1 MTTTI
6 RPSGPETATPGGGR
20 SRAYSVCVNGRIV
33 GGLTV
38 TATGGAGP
46 RSGWIDGLAV
56 DRRDRGRGRGLIA
69 VLAAEEVLRS
79 WGCGRA
85 EARVPAGLGEEA
97 GLGLARTLGY
107 TLRCTNMRKALPDA
121 PPPLPDGSTGR
132 AMREDE
138 YGPWLA
144 AETQIYIA
152 ELVAHGLTFEQA
164 GAKAYADHA
173 AVLPHGLATP
183 DTVISLLE
191 SASESRSGAGPIG
204 SIWVNTRQSSMPD
217 GSPLAWVF
225 NIVVDEAQR
234 GRGHGRALML
244 LAERECLA
252 RDVHHLGLNV
262 FADNSTARRL
272 YTSLGYTTF
281 LHVLHKQL

>member
-6 RPSGPETATPGGGR
+6 RPAGPETVAADGGR
-20 SRAYSVCVNGRIV
+20 TRAYSVCVNGRVV
-33 GGLTV
+33 GGLT
-38 TATGGAGP
+38 AAADGGDGP
-46 RSGWIDGLAV
+46 RCGSIGELVI
-56 DRRDRGRGRGLIA
+56 DRRDRGRGRGIIA
-69 VLAAEEVLRS
+69 VLAAEEVLRD
-79 WGCGRA
+79 WGCTRA

-107 TLRCTNMRKALPDA
+107 TLRCTNLRKTLPDLPPALPA
-121 PPPLPDGSTGR
+121 GSTGR
-132 AMREDE
+132 PLRPDE
-138 YGPWLA
+138 FPSWLA
-144 AETQIYIA
+144 TETQGYIG
-152 ELVAHGLTFEQA
+152 ELVANGLTFEQA

-173 AVLPHGLATP
+173 AVLSQGLDTP

-191 SASESRSGAGPIG
+191 ADGGPVG
-204 SIWVNTRQSSMPD
+204 SVWVHTRRDTLPD

-225 NIVVDEAQR
+225 DILVDETRR

-252 RDVHHLGLNV
+252 REVRRLGLNV
-262 FADNSTARRL
+262 FADNAVARRL
-272 YTSLGYTTF
+272 YASLGYRPA

>member
-6 RPSGPETATPGGGR
+6 RPSGPETPAPGGAR
-20 SRAYSVCVNGRIV
+20 SRAYSVCVNGRVV

-38 TATGGAGP
+38 RADGGDGQ
-46 RSGWIDGLAV
+46 RSGTISDLV
-56 DRRDRGRGRGLIA
+56 IDRRDRGRGRGLVA
-69 VLAAEEVLRS
+69 GLAAEEVLRA
-79 WGCGRA
+79 WGCTMG
-85 EARVPAGLGEEA
+85 EVRVPAGTGEEA

-107 TLRCTNMRKALPDA
+107 THRSTQLCKALPA
-121 PPPLPDGSTGR
+121 VPPALPDGSTGR
-132 AMREDE
+132 PMRPDE

-144 AETQIYIA
+144 TEAGNYTA
-152 ELVAHGLTFEQA
+152 ELVASGLAPEQA
-164 GAKAYADHA
+164 AAKAEADHA
-173 AVLPHGLATP
+173 TALPHGPATP
-183 DTVISLLE
+183 DTLLCLLE
-191 SASESRSGAGPIG
+191 ADGAPVG
-204 SIWVNTRQSSMPD
+204 SVWVNTRQGSTPD

-225 NIVVDEAQR
+225 DIVVDEARR

-262 FADNSTARRL
+262 FAGNRTARAL
-272 YTSLGYTTF
+272 YTSLGYTPF